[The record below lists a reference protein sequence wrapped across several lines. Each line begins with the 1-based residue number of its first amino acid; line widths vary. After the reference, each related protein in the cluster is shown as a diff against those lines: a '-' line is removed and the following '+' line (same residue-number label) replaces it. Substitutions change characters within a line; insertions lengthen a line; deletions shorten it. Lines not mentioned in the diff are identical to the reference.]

1 MELTIATPKGKGGTI
16 TVSEAAFGKEFNQD
30 LVHQTV
36 VAFLAGARQG
46 TRAQKNRSDVSG
58 GGRKPFRQKGTGRA
72 RAGTIRSPIWRGG
85 GTTFAAQPQDHGQKL
100 NRKMYRS
107 AMRSI
112 LAELARQDRL
122 VIVEEFDLDAPKT
135 KNLIGKLGEFGLK
148 EALIVTEEVSHN
160 LYLSSRNLHKVDVR
174 DAAAIDPVSLI
185 NSGKVLVTVA
195 ALKKIEEIL
204 A

>member
-58 GGRKPFRQKGTGRA
+58 GGRKPYAQKGTGRA

-85 GTTFAAQPQDHGQKL
+85 GTTFAAQPQDHAQKL

-112 LAELARQDRL
+112 LSELARQDRL
-122 VIVEEFDLDAPKT
+122 IIVEEFDLDAPKT
-135 KNLIGKLGEFGLK
+135 KNLISKLGEFGLK

-174 DAAAIDPVSLI
+174 DAAAVDPVSLI
-185 NSGKVLVTVA
+185 NFEKVLVTVP
-195 ALKKIEEIL
+195 ALKKFEEIL